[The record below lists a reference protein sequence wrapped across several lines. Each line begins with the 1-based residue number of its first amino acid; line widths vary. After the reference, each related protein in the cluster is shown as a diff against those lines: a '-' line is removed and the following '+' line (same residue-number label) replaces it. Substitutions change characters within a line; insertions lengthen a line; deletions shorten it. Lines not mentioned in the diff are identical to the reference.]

1 MTSTYIIT
9 GAGKGSGRFFAK
21 TVAEL
26 GHDIALISRT
36 ASDLESLKIELQRI
50 NANIKIST
58 HAFDLSDPLQTKKVF
73 DVIHS
78 VHDQTIKAVICFAG
92 SWIKSKPIELLETS
106 DFLEGLQSNFFC
118 TFNTIKETIR
128 ISREALDGLVIIT
141 IGGTSSVWMNP
152 EAPVMS
158 VAKGAVSHYS

>member
-58 HAFDLSDPLQTKKVF
+58 QRY
-73 DVIHS
+73 
-78 VHDQTIKAVICFAG
+78 G
-92 SWIKSKPIELLETS
+92 
-106 DFLEGLQSNFFC
+106 
-118 TFNTIKETIR
+118 
-128 ISREALDGLVIIT
+128 
-141 IGGTSSVWMNP
+141 
-152 EAPVMS
+152 
-158 VAKGAVSHYS
+158 